1 MKIGFFY
8 DMNGRKAWKISFSP
22 IFYMFCLRA
31 QVGKT

>member
-22 IFYMFCLRA
+22 IFYIYRL
-31 QVGKT
+31 TWIWI